1 MIHYINAYDS
11 TASKDIGGA
20 INKAII
26 QLNADDDDWIVN
38 NDADTLWLLPD
49 SKVQLE
55 NILSDTTFDILGAIT
70 NRLGMQHQLVHDM
83 FNETDILNHIEV
95 AKTMQ
100 SLNRNIV
107 VETDQVLAA
116 FCLCFKVATWKKL
129 GGFRE
134 KSIQFDIFFSHNA
147 VSLGMK
153 LGIMAGVYLLH
164 LYRLS
169 TNHTDITHLL
179 PKAESD

>member
-1 MIHYINAYDS
+1 MTYNFISPYRTDKN
-11 TASKDIGGA
+11 IGKA
-20 INKAII
+20 INDNIT
-26 QLNADDDDWIVN
+26 QLSLNDDDWVIHCDQDV
-38 NDADTLWLLPD
+38 LWLLPD
-49 SKVQLE
+49 SKAQLIG
-55 NILSDTTFDILGAIT
+55 ILSDTTFDILGAIT

-83 FNETDILNHIEV
+83 FNETDILKHIEV

-100 SLNRNIV
+100 SLNSNVV

-116 FCLCFKVATWKKL
+116 FCLCFRVGTWKKL

-134 KSIQFDIFFSHNA
+134 NSIQFDIFFSHNA

-169 TNHTDITHLL
+169 TTHTDITHLL
-179 PKAESD
+179 PRVDSD